1 MRDCETGAIS
11 DDEAGALRDGDA
23 EVDPADSSLREPS
36 EKKAKKRR
44 SSNVNSKFANLNS
57 YRSWGRRVAE

>member
-36 EKKAKKRR
+36 EKKSEETSIVKRQQ
-44 SSNVNSKFANLNS
+44 
-57 YRSWGRRVAE
+57 